1 MRTYV
6 RACVR
11 TYVPTYV
18 RTYGRTDG
26 RTTYVR
32 TYLRT
37 YESRGIK
44 DQELD
49 VIGELISNI
58 EGAKV
63 VIDDHR
69 HYGTP
74 LREALNKFMQRVINS
89 VK

>member
-1 MRTYV
+1 MRLPVIKTI
-6 RACVR
+6 ASDDSILE
-11 TYVPTYV
+11 
-18 RTYGRTDG
+18 GEL
-26 RTTYVR
+26 RTTVR
-32 TYLRT
+32 ILEKIS
-37 YESRGIK
+37 ESRGIK

-74 LREALNKFMQRVINS
+74 LREALNKFIQRVINS

>member
-1 MRTYV
+1 MRLPVIKTI
-6 RACVR
+6 ASDDSILE
-11 TYVPTYV
+11 
-18 RTYGRTDG
+18 GEL
-26 RTTYVR
+26 RTTVR
-32 TYLRT
+32 ILEKIS
-37 YESRGIK
+37 ESRGIK

-89 VK
+89 VR

>member
-1 MRTYV
+1 MRLPVIKTI
-6 RACVR
+6 ASDDSILE
-11 TYVPTYV
+11 
-18 RTYGRTDG
+18 GEL
-26 RTTYVR
+26 RTTVR
-32 TYLRT
+32 IL
-37 YESRGIK
+37 EKISDSRGIK

>member
-1 MRTYV
+1 MRLPVIKTIASDDSILEGELKTTV
-6 RACVR
+6 RV
-11 TYVPTYV
+11 
-18 RTYGRTDG
+18 
-26 RTTYVR
+26 
-32 TYLRT
+32 LEKIS
-37 YESRGIK
+37 ESRGIK

>member
-1 MRTYV
+1 MRLPVIKTIASDDSILEGELKTTV
-6 RACVR
+6 RI
-11 TYVPTYV
+11 
-18 RTYGRTDG
+18 
-26 RTTYVR
+26 
-32 TYLRT
+32 LEKIS
-37 YESRGIK
+37 ESRGIK

-49 VIGELISNI
+49 VIGELISDI

>member
-1 MRTYV
+1 MKLPVIKTIASDDSILEGELKTTV
-6 RACVR
+6 RI
-11 TYVPTYV
+11 
-18 RTYGRTDG
+18 
-26 RTTYVR
+26 
-32 TYLRT
+32 LEKIS
-37 YESRGIK
+37 ESRGIK

>member
-1 MRTYV
+1 MRLPVIKTI
-6 RACVR
+6 ASDDSILE
-11 TYVPTYV
+11 
-18 RTYGRTDG
+18 GEL
-26 RTTYVR
+26 RTTVR
-32 TYLRT
+32 ILEKIS
-37 YESRGIK
+37 ESRGIK